1 MAPVFGSLRA
11 CSYYI
16 VQCRSWPLFRL
27 IPHRKNLSASSSW
40 FNPSHCSRPRLLRGK
55 FLQSLS
61 SGSPRLDCVQLTLLT
76 TPQRA
81 ALCPFTANTVSVCLH
96 TSSPHAA
103 QLPHRVSL
111 RPLSKV
117 MIAPLDSSCL
127 TLPNVLIC
135 DHRSFSTLSYFCP
148 YVIIFSWLSFSYFGH
163 VLRSYKLFYHPSY
176 IQYFSYDL
184 DQPLPTILF
193 SFLSP
198 YLGNFTEFLVFQQ
211 C

>member
-11 CSYYI
+11 CSYHV

-27 IPHRKNLSASSSW
+27 IPHRKNPSASSSW

-55 FLQSLS
+55 FLRSLS
-61 SGSPRLDCVQLTLLT
+61 SGSPRLDCMQLTLLT
-76 TPQRA
+76 TLQRA
-81 ALCPFTANTVSVCLH
+81 ALRPFSANTVSVCLH

-135 DHRSFSTLSYFCP
+135 DHCSFPTISYFCP

-163 VLRSYKLFYHPSY
+163 VLRLYKLFYS
-176 IQYFSYDL
+176 S
-184 DQPLPTILF
+184 TILHMF
-193 SFLSP
+193 SIS
-198 YLGNFTEFLVFQQ
+198 VMI
-211 C
+211 